1 MPGQRALE
9 TGTAHAS
16 MSFTAEVLGRTL
28 GSFAAIRGL
37 EAHVDVLE
45 YREGG
50 INDVV
55 HRLPGQLRYPNL
67 VLSNG
72 VTSRAVEEWFAQT
85 RLGAQRH
92 TMTVTFLS
100 SAGRA
105 LRAWSFAE
113 AFPVRWT
120 GPVLTAGDG
129 AGGQT
134 AAVAGE
140 ELEVAHGG
148 MTMMQA

>member
-1 MPGQRALE
+1 MAGSQVMPS
-9 TGTAHAS
+9 TTAHAS
-16 MSFTAEVLGRTL
+16 MAFTAEVLGRTL

-37 EAHVDVLE
+37 EAQVDILE

-50 INDVV
+50 INDLV
-55 HRLPGQLRYPNL
+55 HRLPGQLSYPNL
-67 VLSNG
+67 VLSGG

-85 RLGAQRH
+85 RLGADRH
-92 TMTVTFLS
+92 TMTVTFLD
-100 SAGRA
+100 SAGTA
-105 LRAWSFAE
+105 VRAWSFAA

-120 GPVLTAGDG
+120 GPVLA
-129 AGGQT
+129 AGGG
-134 AAVAGE
+134 AVAGE